1 VGAEKADERRGHD
14 PNHAPFAPLR
24 VTSYRYLPPA
34 RLPAY
39 TAAVSRAGS
48 IRTALTLK
56 AAMRA

>member
-1 VGAEKADERRGHD
+1 MTRIMSLRTAQGDELSLPSHRL
-14 PNHAPFAPLR
+14 PAC
-24 VTSYRYLPPA
+24 PPA
-34 RLPAY
+34 RLPAARY